1 MSTKLLDVANEAI
14 LGNGLAPQT
23 ITASTNGPTGD
34 MLAGDGP
41 CFAIQQIGTV
51 SGTSPTLAGKIQ
63 ESSDGSTW
71 TDVTGATFTTV
82 TASTNT
88 QAITFDRTKRYLRYV
103 ATVGGTSPSY
113 AIAVVLSQQKKQV

>member
-1 MSTKLLDVANEAI
+1 MGLIGPIRPIKFAKKTIGEISMSTKLLDVADQAI

-23 ITASTNGPTGD
+23 ITATTNGASAD
-34 MLAGDGP
+34 MIAGDGP

-71 TDVTGATFTTV
+71 TDVANATFTSV

-88 QAITFDRTKRYLRYV
+88 QA
-103 ATVGGTSPSY
+103 
-113 AIAVVLSQQKKQV
+113 